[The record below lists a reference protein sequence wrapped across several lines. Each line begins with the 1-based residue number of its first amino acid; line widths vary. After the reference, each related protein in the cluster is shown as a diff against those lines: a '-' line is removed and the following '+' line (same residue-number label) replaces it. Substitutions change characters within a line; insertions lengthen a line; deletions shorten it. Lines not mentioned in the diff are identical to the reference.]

1 MTQGTIEPQPRRPT
15 WGVTLRIFADVLMI
29 QGALVTALAAR
40 LIYHLA
46 TLPPSAQVD
55 QGKLIGAF
63 VTYYLQTAVPL
74 TAVCL
79 LVFALMGFYTY
90 GRSYQSRYKALVVF
104 QAVTL
109 AYLIF
114 GFLTLFFGGVAP
126 LPRSALIFAWLA
138 TAAFTI
144 GARVWS
150 MTWKKV
156 QEAEERREVA
166 GTSEEVK
173 NVLVIGGAG
182 YIGSALL
189 PLLLDKGYRVRVLDL
204 MVFGDE
210 PIKKVARHPNL
221 ELVRGDFR
229 HIEKVVEALSGIDS
243 VIHLGAIVGD
253 PACSLD
259 EELTIDVNLSATR
272 MIGELAK
279 AVGVRR
285 FLFASTCSVYG
296 ASREIV
302 DERSVVKPL
311 SLYGQTKAASENL
324 LLAMASERFVPVVAR
339 FGTIYGLSGRT
350 RFDLV
355 VNLLAARARMERKIT
370 IFGGEQWRPFVHV
383 EDAARALL
391 LMLQAPLAAVRREVF
406 NVGSNEQNLTVSE
419 VGRLVARLVPGA
431 EVVIEESSPDRRD
444 YRVSFDRIRDRLGF
458 KPAWTVELGVL
469 QVLEAIASGE
479 IRDYQSPQYSNVKF
493 LSEVPSV
500 MPSRNDWVRE
510 ALSGVVGE

>member
-1 MTQGTIEPQPRRPT
+1 MAPATMDSPATKPR
-15 WGVTLRIFADVLMI
+15 WGIVLRLFADVLMI
-29 QGALVTALAAR
+29 QAALVAALAAR

-46 TLPPSAQVD
+46 TLGPEADAQV
-55 QGKLIGAF
+55 GKLVAAF
-63 VTYYLQTAVPL
+63 IHYYGQTALPL
-74 TAVCL
+74 TGIS
-79 LVFALMGFYTY
+79 LVVFGLMGFYTY

-114 GFLTLFFGGVAP
+114 GFVTLFFGGVAP
-126 LPRSALIFAWLA
+126 LPRSALVFAWLL
-138 TAAFTI
+138 TSAFTI

-156 QEAEERREVA
+156 QEAEERRVLA
-166 GTSEEVK
+166 GSSDEVK

-204 MVFGDE
+204 MVFGDQ
-210 PIKKVARHPNL
+210 PIRKVARHPNL

-229 HIEKVVEALSGIDS
+229 HIEKVVAALSGIDT

-279 AVGVRR
+279 AAGVRR

-324 LLAMASERFVPVVAR
+324 LLAMASERFAPVVAR

-355 VNLLAARARMERKIT
+355 VNLLAARAKVEKKIT
-370 IFGGEQWRPFVHV
+370 LFGGEQWRPFVHV

-406 NVGSNEQNLTVSE
+406 NVGSNEQNLTVAD
-419 VGRLVARLVPGA
+419 VGRLVARLVPGS
-431 EVVIEESSPDRRD
+431 EVVIEDNSQDKRD

-458 KPAWTVELGVL
+458 KPAWTVELGIL
-469 QVLEAIASGE
+469 QVLEAIAGGE

-500 MPSRNDWVRE
+500 MPSRDDWVRE